1 MTSQEKELIDMAI
14 GLAKDGWPSDF
25 IWERLKEHERLF
37 DTVQE
42 NTATSFI
49 NSLKKQYTGKD

>member
-1 MTSQEKELIDMAI
+1 MTDKEKTLIKIAI
-14 GLAKDGWPSDF
+14 DLARDDWSDEF
-25 IWERLKEHERLF
+25 IFERLAEHERLF

-49 NSLKKQYTGKD
+49 NSLKHQYTGKD